1 MLHLIFTVLYC
12 NGITSMTLSAW
23 VCMLVLLQVAEDK
36 TFGLKNK
43 NKSAKVQQ
51 YAADLLFAHLP
62 SEVGFIVGFA
72 LCASYSASA
81 MRRYVQHVKK
91 TVDDQ
96 VQKQKTAANATKVLL
111 QSWYFNAMLPETLKP
126 KCARYPFMFNT
137 INITCCS
144 ITALL

>member
-1 MLHLIFTVLYC
+1 
-12 NGITSMTLSAW
+12 
-23 VCMLVLLQVAEDK
+23 MLVLLQVAEDK

-62 SEVGFIVGFA
+62 SESGFIVGFA

-111 QSWYFNAMLPETLKP
+111 QSSFNAMLPETLKP
-126 KCARYPFMFNT
+126 KCARYPFIFHT

>member
-12 NGITSMTLSAW
+12 NGITSMKLSAW
-23 VCMLVLLQVAEDK
+23 VCMLMLLQVAEDK

-51 YAADLLFAHLP
+51 CAADLLFAHLP
-62 SEVGFIVGFA
+62 SEFGFIVGFA

-96 VQKQKTAANATKVLL
+96 VQSRKQRQMQPRCCCNLGISMLCYQKPSNLSVLAIP
-111 QSWYFNAMLPETLKP
+111 S
-126 KCARYPFMFNT
+126 
-137 INITCCS
+137 CS
-144 ITALL
+144 ILST